1 MQLLSQYAL
10 FFFEALTIV
19 VAIIVVL
26 ISIVAIASKGKIKQR
41 LELSK
46 LNEKFNTT
54 RQLMRDEI
62 LSKKDLKVAAKNDKA
77 ELKKQKSEQRKRVFV
92 LDFIGD
98 IKASETTQ
106 LREEVTAILSI
117 ATKEDE
123 VLLRLESPGGVVHGY
138 GLAASQLQRIRD
150 QGIPLTIAVDKVA
163 ASGGYMMAC
172 VADKILAAPFAIIGS
187 IGVVLQMPNFNKWL
201 KKHNIEYEQVTSGE
215 YKRTLTMFGENTDK
229 GREKMQEE
237 LNDVHKLFKEFIE
250 EHRPAV
256 DIDKVSTGEY
266 WFAKRALDLKL
277 VDMLQTSDQYLIDLS
292 STRDIYQVKY
302 RIKKSLGQKLNHTVK
317 QLAEFKLYH

>member
-1 MQLLSQYAL
+1 MQFLSQYAL

-19 VAIIVVL
+19 VAIIAVL
-26 ISIVAIASKGKIKQR
+26 ISIVAIASKGKMQQR
-41 LELSK
+41 LTLSK

-54 RQLMRDEI
+54 RQLMREEI
-62 LSKKDLKVAAKNDKA
+62 LSKKDLKLAVKHDKA
-77 ELKKQKSEQRKRVFV
+77 ELKKQKFEQRKRVFV

-106 LREEVTAILSI
+106 LREEISAILSI

-187 IGVVLQMPNFNKWL
+187 IGVILQMPNFNKWL

-237 LNDVHKLFKEFIE
+237 LDDVHKLFKEFIQ
-250 EHRPAV
+250 EHRPTV
-256 DIDKVSTGEY
+256 DIDKVGTGEH

-277 VDMLQTSDQYLIDLS
+277 VDILQTSDQYLIDLS

-302 RIKKSLGQKLNHTVK
+302 RIKKSLGQKLSHTVK
-317 QLAEFKLYH
+317 QLAEFNLYH